1 MPDNPSP
8 DDIAARLS
16 ADGIDIVRI
25 SYPDLIG
32 VDRGRDI
39 PIAQLPHALRHGL
52 TFCRGVYYTTT
63 TGDTVDTAG
72 GLGAGLPDIFVR
84 PLPATAVTLP
94 WDSGVSWM
102 LAETV
107 DPQGLPVAECPRR
120 ALQRVLGLFAADGL
134 GALVGPELEFFL
146 LEPDPAAPTGW
157 RRYGE
162 IPGNVYVVGH
172 KGDPKGMLL
181 RLMRDVAALGLGCVG
196 ANHEYCSGQFEINLT
211 HSPALDAASRAFRFK
226 TAVREIASAE
236 GLLATFMGKPF
247 NDEGGSGHHL
257 HLSLVDIDGRNAFDD
272 ANGEHGLSALCR
284 RAIAGIL
291 AHAPAL
297 SAFLAPTINAYKR
310 LGPHTLAPHLVDW
323 GLDNRC
329 AMVRIPPE
337 RGEGTR
343 LEIRLGDATANPFL
357 APAAVLAAIYL
368 GLKESLEPPA
378 PLVGYG
384 YDASAAEVLPQSLAE
399 AVAALAADDALAEVL
414 GPELVGAYLAMK
426 QDELRRFSRHVTD
439 WEFREY
445 AFHI

>member
-1 MPDNPSP
+1 MDSNPAP
-8 DDIAARLS
+8 DDIAAQLK
-16 ADGIDIVRI
+16 ADGIDVVRI

-39 PIAQLPHALRHGL
+39 PVDQLPHAIRHGM

-63 TGDTVDTAG
+63 TGDTVDTPA

-84 PLPATAVTLP
+84 PLPHTALSVP
-94 WDSGVSWM
+94 WEPGVAWM

-107 DPQGLPVAECPRR
+107 DPQGGPVVECPRR

-146 LEPDPAAPTGW
+146 LEPDPSAPSGW

-162 IPGNVYVVGH
+162 IPGNVYVVGR
-172 KGDPKGMLL
+172 KGDPKGVLL
-181 RLMRDVAALGLGCVG
+181 RLMRQMAALGLGPVG
-196 ANHEYCSGQFEINLT
+196 ANHEYCSGQFEVNLV
-211 HSPALDAASRAFRFK
+211 HSPALDAAGRAFRFK

-247 NDEGGSGHHL
+247 NDEGGSGFHL
-257 HLSLVDIDGRNAFDD
+257 HLSLVDVDGRNAFHDPD
-272 ANGEHGLSALCR
+272 GEHGLSALCR

-297 SAFLAPTINAYKR
+297 STFLAPTINAYKR
-310 LGPHTLAPHLVDW
+310 LGPHTLAPYLVDW

-337 RGEGTR
+337 RGEGAR
-343 LEIRLGDATANPFL
+343 LEIRLGDATTNPFL

-368 GLKESLEPPA
+368 GLKESLEPPT
-378 PLVGYG
+378 PLAGYG
-384 YDASAAEVLPQSLAE
+384 YDAAAAAVLPQSLAE
-399 AVAALAADDALAEVL
+399 AVAATEADPALAEVL
-414 GPELVGAYLAMK
+414 GPELVTAYLAMK
-426 QDELRRFSRHVTD
+426 RDELQRFGRHVTD

-445 AFHI
+445 AYHI